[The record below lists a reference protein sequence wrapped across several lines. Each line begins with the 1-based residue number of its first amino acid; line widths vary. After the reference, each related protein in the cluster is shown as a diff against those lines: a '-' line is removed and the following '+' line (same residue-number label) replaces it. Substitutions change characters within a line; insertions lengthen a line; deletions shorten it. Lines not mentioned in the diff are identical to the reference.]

1 METMNR
7 IDNLFKGT
15 KRDLLSVYFCAGA
28 TRIDDAPEI
37 IQSLQK
43 HGIDMVEIGFPFS
56 DPMADGVVIQE
67 AATKSLKNGM
77 KLRLLFEQLQNI
89 RSSVTM
95 PLIFMGYLNPILRF
109 GFENFCKACNEVGVD
124 GCIIPDLP
132 FADYINDFKPV
143 ADKYNIRVI
152 MLVTPET
159 SDDRVK
165 EIDSNTNG
173 FIYMVS
179 SASTTGAQ
187 KSFDEQKQA
196 YFRRI
201 DGLNL
206 KNERMVGFGVSNKAT
221 FDAACANSRGAI
233 VGSKF
238 VKLLAEKP
246 TIDEAVVALK
256 QALQE

>member
-1 METMNR
+1 MEKNR
-7 IDNLFKGT
+7 IDSLFEGSKQN
-15 KRDLLSVYFCAGA
+15 LLSVYFCAGA
-28 TRIDDAPEI
+28 TRVDDAPEI
-37 IQSLQK
+37 LKSLQA
-43 HGIDMVEIGFPFS
+43 HNIDMVEIGFPFS

-67 AATKSLKNGM
+67 AATKALKNGM
-77 KLRLLFEQLQNI
+77 KLRLLFEQLKDI
-89 RSSVTM
+89 RKTVSM
-95 PLIFMGYLNPILRF
+95 PLVFMGYLNPIMQF
-109 GFENFCKACNEVGVD
+109 GFEKFCKTCAEVGID

-132 FADYINDFKPV
+132 FADYVNDFKPI
-143 ADKYNIRVI
+143 ADKYNLRVI

-159 SDDRVK
+159 SDERVK
-165 EIDSNTNG
+165 EIDANTSG

-187 KSFDEQKQA
+187 SSFDEQKQA

-201 DGLNL
+201 DSLNL
-206 KNERMVGFGVSNKAT
+206 KNQRMVGFGVSNKAT

>member
-1 METMNR
+1 MENR
-7 IDNLFKGT
+7 INTLFKGT
-15 KRDLLSVYFCAGA
+15 KQNLLSVYFCAGA
-28 TRIDDAPEI
+28 TRIDDAPDI
-37 IQSLQK
+37 IQSLQN

-67 AATKSLKNGM
+67 AATKALKHGM
-77 KLRLLFEQLQNI
+77 KLRLLFNQLKDI
-89 RSSVTM
+89 RKTVTM
-95 PLIFMGYLNPILRF
+95 PLILMGYLNPILQF
-109 GFENFCKACNEVGVD
+109 GFENFCKACNEVGID

-132 FADYINDFKPV
+132 FAVYEKEFRSI

-152 MLVTPET
+152 MLITPET
-159 SDDRVK
+159 SDERVK
-165 EIDSNTNG
+165 EIDANTDG

-179 SASTTGAQ
+179 SASTTGTQ
-187 KSFDEQKQA
+187 NSFNEQKQA

-206 KNERMVGFGVSNKAT
+206 KNARMVGFGVSNKAT

-238 VKLLAEKP
+238 VKLLTDQP
-246 TIDEAVVALK
+246 TIDAAVE
-256 QALQE
+256 ALQEALKK

>member
-1 METMNR
+1 MEKNR
-7 IDNLFKGT
+7 IDSLFEGSKQN
-15 KRDLLSVYFCAGA
+15 LLSVYFCAGA
-28 TRIDDAPEI
+28 TRLDDAPEI
-37 IQSLQK
+37 LKSLQA
-43 HGIDMVEIGFPFS
+43 HNIDMVEIGFPFS

-67 AATKSLKNGM
+67 AATKALKNGM
-77 KLRLLFEQLQNI
+77 KLRLLFEQLKDI
-89 RSSVTM
+89 RKTVSM
-95 PLIFMGYLNPILRF
+95 PLVFMGYLNPIMQF
-109 GFENFCKACNEVGVD
+109 GFENFCKTCAEVGID

-132 FADYINDFKPV
+132 FADYVNDFKPI
-143 ADKYNIRVI
+143 ADKYNLRVI

-159 SDDRVK
+159 SDERVK
-165 EIDSNTNG
+165 EIDANTSG

-187 KSFDEQKQA
+187 SSFDEQKQA

-201 DGLNL
+201 DSLNL
-206 KNERMVGFGVSNKAT
+206 KNQRMVGFGVSNKAT

>member
-1 METMNR
+1 MEKNR
-7 IDNLFKGT
+7 IDSLFEGSKQN
-15 KRDLLSVYFCAGA
+15 LLSVYFCAGA
-28 TRIDDAPEI
+28 TRVDDAPEI
-37 IQSLQK
+37 LKSLQA
-43 HGIDMVEIGFPFS
+43 HNIDMVEIGFPFS

-67 AATKSLKNGM
+67 AATKALKNGM
-77 KLRLLFEQLQNI
+77 KLRLLFEQLKDI
-89 RSSVTM
+89 RKTVSM
-95 PLIFMGYLNPILRF
+95 PLVFMGYLNPIMQF
-109 GFENFCKACNEVGVD
+109 GFENFCKTCAEVGID

-132 FADYINDFKPV
+132 FADYINDFKPI

-159 SDDRVK
+159 SDERVK
-165 EIDSNTNG
+165 EIDANTSG

-187 KSFDEQKQA
+187 SSFDEQKQA

-201 DGLNL
+201 DSLNL

-221 FDAACANSRGAI
+221 FEAACANSRGAI

>member
-1 METMNR
+1 MEKNR
-7 IDNLFKGT
+7 IDSLFEGSKQN
-15 KRDLLSVYFCAGA
+15 LLSVYFCAGA
-28 TRIDDAPEI
+28 TRLDDAPEI
-37 IQSLQK
+37 LKSLQA
-43 HGIDMVEIGFPFS
+43 HNIDMVEIGFPFS

-67 AATKSLKNGM
+67 AATKALKNGM
-77 KLRLLFEQLQNI
+77 KLRLLFEQLKDI
-89 RSSVTM
+89 RKTVSM
-95 PLIFMGYLNPILRF
+95 PLVFMGYLNPIMQF
-109 GFENFCKACNEVGVD
+109 GFENFCKACAEVGID

-132 FADYINDFKPV
+132 FADYINDFKPI

-165 EIDSNTNG
+165 EIDANTSG

-187 KSFDEQKQA
+187 SSFDEQKQA

-201 DGLNL
+201 DSLNL
-206 KNERMVGFGVSNKAT
+206 KNQRMVGFGVSNKAT

-256 QALQE
+256 QSLQE